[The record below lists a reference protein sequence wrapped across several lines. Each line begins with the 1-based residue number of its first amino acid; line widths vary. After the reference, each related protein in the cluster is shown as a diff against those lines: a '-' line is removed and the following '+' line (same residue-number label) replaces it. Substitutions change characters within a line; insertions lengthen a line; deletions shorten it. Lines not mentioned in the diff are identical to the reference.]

1 MFNRLGETNEVQS
14 FVLSLIKRISALDV
28 KGDSSL
34 KVKRRNLV
42 ITSCEASSN
51 SKGKIKDE
59 KQVSSNHVTI
69 REVDDLGAKVEPA
82 EAPKHHRRW
91 EASHSDELKELNL
104 IMKEDPHLIY
114 LSSLHT
120 SEEEK

>member
-1 MFNRLGETNEVQS
+1 MGKKPSGSSPAQIESSVFNRLGETNEVQS

-51 SKGKIKDE
+51 SKGKIK
-59 KQVSSNHVTI
+59 
-69 REVDDLGAKVEPA
+69 
-82 EAPKHHRRW
+82 
-91 EASHSDELKELNL
+91 
-104 IMKEDPHLIY
+104 
-114 LSSLHT
+114 
-120 SEEEK
+120 EEK